1 MENGPSDHHHMR
13 LSAMGL
19 ILSLDCQHRIESI
32 FASKISKSSCWTFQP
47 GRRFPWISWH
57 SLLEILCDSLPD
69 TLLHFPSLAIGWEG
83 HPGTM
88 PDCDCFGYG
97 LSTNTRGR
105 TMQKSADCAFFL
117 LRSRLRAASTLG
129 ICRRFPCRAAYG
141 GHIWAPWPSIGSHR
155 KWIAEV
161 WRDWMED
168 KILLYSEVNRLLAVG
183 ILWYHWHVWSY

>member
-69 TLLHFPSLAIGWEG
+69 PFALSIPGHWVGGSSRDYAGLWLFWVWVKHQHEG
-83 HPGTM
+83 QN
-88 PDCDCFGYG
+88 YA
-97 LSTNTRGR
+97 
-105 TMQKSADCAFFL
+105 K
-117 LRSRLRAASTLG
+117 
-129 ICRRFPCRAAYG
+129 ICRLCLLSSQISVKSSINTGNLQKIPLPGGLWWAYMG
-141 GHIWAPWPSIGSHR
+141 AM
-155 KWIAEV
+155 AQ
-161 WRDWMED
+161 
-168 KILLYSEVNRLLAVG
+168 
-183 ILWYHWHVWSY
+183 HWQS